1 MLFLID
7 KNINSKLGMFS
18 KRYIQ
23 DNIIFSGKPVIKSLD
38 FLNIDTVFH
47 PGISVLDLKDYL
59 NSKEIKDNIEDF
71 IYVMSEDANSF
82 EDIPETDLLR
92 LEIEGKPT
100 TLEMYT
106 SSLSKP
112 FQAFGKSKMITTFET
127 FGIFGGNSIDLDN
140 LVEIVL
146 KLEANDD

>member
-38 FLNIDTVFH
+38 FLNIDKVFH
-47 PGISVLDLKDYL
+47 PGISVLELKDYL
-59 NSKEIKDNIEDF
+59 NSKEIRDNIEDF

-112 FQAFGKSKMITTFET
+112 FQAFGIKFET
-127 FGIFGGNSIDLDN
+127 FGIFSGNSINLDD